1 MTTIGILHPGEMGS
15 SVAAA
20 ARAGGARVVWAS
32 TGRGAATRT
41 RAEADGLEDVATLAR
56 LARESEIIL
65 SVCPPAHAADV
76 AREIA
81 ATRFGGTFVD
91 ANAIAPATTRQVGE
105 IVTAGGARFV
115 DGGIIGPPARKAG
128 ATRLYLSGPDAAD
141 VAARFKG
148 SLLEAIALDGPV
160 GAASALKMAYGGW
173 NKGQQA
179 LLLAIRA
186 LAAHEGVDEALIAEW
201 KRSMPDV
208 PARSERAVEAN
219 IKKAWRFVG
228 EMEEN
233 AAAFEAAGLPTGFH
247 EAAGEIYRRLSGWK
261 DTTTPPSM
269 AEVAK
274 TLAP

>member
-1 MTTIGILHPGEMGS
+1 VTTIGILHPGEMGS
-15 SVAAA
+15 AVGAA
-20 ARAGGARVVWAS
+20 ARSGGARVVWAS
-32 TGRGAATRT
+32 GGRGTATRK
-41 RAEADGLEDVATLAR
+41 RAEADGLEDVGTLVR
-56 LARESEIIL
+56 LARDSEIIL
-65 SVCPPAHAADV
+65 SVCPPANAPDV
-76 AREIA
+76 AREVA

-91 ANAIAPATTRQVGE
+91 GNAIAPATTRAVGE

-115 DGGIIGPPARKAG
+115 DGGIIGPPPRKAG
-128 ATRLYLSGPDAAD
+128 EARLYLSGEGATAIAA
-141 VAARFKG
+141 VFKG
-148 SLLEAIALDGPV
+148 SLLEAIVLDGPIA
-160 GAASALKMAYGGW
+160 AASALKMAYGGW

-208 PARSERAVEAN
+208 PARSERAVSAN

-233 AAAFEAAGLPTGFH
+233 AATFAAAGLPTGFH
-247 EAAGEIYRRLSGWK
+247 EAAGEIYRRLAGWK
-261 DTTTPPSM
+261 DTATPPSM